1 VVWNIPCLRAV
12 VTVEPTRALSPRL
25 RGVVAVSWFGEL
37 HLCIAMGGAQMNLV
51 IAGALSSALEFE

>member
-1 VVWNIPCLRAV
+1 MVWNIPCLRAV

-37 HLCIAMGGAQMNLV
+37 HSIYISMGDAQMNLV
-51 IAGALSSALEFE
+51 IAGALSSTL